1 MTVPPPQPATGPAGC
16 YRHPQGDP
24 AYCPAH
30 MSRHLADADP
40 SAPVCMDRASF
51 ARMDLDT
58 WRSGYVSAL
67 RYDPTHP
74 GARALAR
81 AYRDAIRTARR
92 TLRAARYPIP
102 PARLTRNAR

>member
-1 MTVPPPQPATGPAGC
+1 MTVPPAQPATGPAGC

-24 AYCPAH
+24 DICPAH
-30 MSRHLADADP
+30 ISRMVPEADP
-40 SAPVCMDRASF
+40 SAPVCRDRLAF

-67 RYDPTHP
+67 RHDPTHP
-74 GARALAR
+74 AARALAR

-92 TLRAARYPIP
+92 TLRAAHVPVP